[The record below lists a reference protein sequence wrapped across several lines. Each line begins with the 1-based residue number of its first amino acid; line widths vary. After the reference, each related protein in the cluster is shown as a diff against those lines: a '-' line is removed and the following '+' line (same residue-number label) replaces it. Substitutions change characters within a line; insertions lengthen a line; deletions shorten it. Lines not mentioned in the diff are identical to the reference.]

1 MSGHRPFSE
10 LTKRFTP
17 EQRARID
24 EKKAALRAEMALHEL
39 RQARRITQAQLARTL
54 SVGQPS
60 IAKMEK
66 RADVYVSN
74 LRTYIEAMGGELQ
87 IIARFPD
94 GAVEITNFNEIGDP
108 EPEAEPGA
116 GKTA

>member
-1 MSGHRPFSE
+1 MAGHRPFSD

-17 EQRARID
+17 AQRARIE
-24 EKKAALRAEMALHEL
+24 EKKQTLRAEMALHEL

-54 SVGQPS
+54 GVGQPS
-60 IAKMEK
+60 IAKLEK

-74 LRTYIEAMGGELQ
+74 LRTYIEAMGGQLQ

-94 GAVEITNFNEIGDP
+94 GAVEITNFTEIG
-108 EPEAEPGA
+108 EPDGEADRA
-116 GKTA
+116 